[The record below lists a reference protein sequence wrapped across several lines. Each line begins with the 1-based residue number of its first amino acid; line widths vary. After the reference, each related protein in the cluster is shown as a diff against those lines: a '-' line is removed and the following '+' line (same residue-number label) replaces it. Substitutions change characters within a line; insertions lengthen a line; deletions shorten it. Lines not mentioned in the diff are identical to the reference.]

1 MARRVC
7 WALCITI
14 GLGLCLGPL
23 GGCSRRIRF
32 AVRGIVKDAA
42 NGSSLR
48 GVSISLKADATSG
61 PIPHMYKGPHPT
73 PALPMRTD
81 ERGLFEVSLQ
91 DVDQVVISLRPRWN
105 LVLTKEGYETVRVD
119 ISPDPT
125 NLPAKRAVI
134 RVIVEMR
141 KEPNAE
147 ALRERGRERLK
158 VGSWIESR
166 TEPIGE

>member
-14 GLGLCLGPL
+14 GLGLCLGLL

-42 NGSSLR
+42 DGSSLR
-48 GVSISLKADATSG
+48 GVSISLKASATSE
-61 PIPHMYKGPHPT
+61 PIPHMYTGPQPT

-91 DVDQVVISLRPRWN
+91 DVDQVVISLRPQWN
-105 LVLTKEGYETVRVD
+105 LVLTKEGYHTETID
-119 ISPDPT
+119 ISPDPKK
-125 NLPAKRAVI
+125 LPGSRPGQI
-134 RVIVEMR
+134 RVICYLR
-141 KEPNAE
+141 PKKEWEKQGTDVSLENDKHEKNKRQAM
-147 ALRERGRERLK
+147 
-158 VGSWIESR
+158 
-166 TEPIGE
+166 